1 MRNQNCIH
9 MSNQELSD
17 SIERLKEK
25 LDKALSDKNVNP
37 DKLAQEFGLDIS
49 QFTPENLEKLKKFAE
64 QSPGMVEA
72 FSKSLLNPD
81 NPKSKGV
88 ENISKKIKEQGSTS
102 EKNQKVVNKLMGDYI
117 KNEQTKIAQSCFH
130 YDQQSCNKI
139 IAAHSLQKKGPLLKI
154 ADLQNNQHQVLHF
167 KSELGKKRKAD
178 LVAIKDASTFRG
190 FCHNHDDI
198 FSSIEQE
205 PYTGSNYQNFLHSYR
220 SFAYSYHMKLE
231 KYAYANIIVNG
242 ASNLDNLL
250 SSSIEMLKELGL
262 GKEHIPDVPTEKTKL
277 TSEQEELLKV
287 ERFEEYKTLLNE
299 ALRQGKYDDLEYFT
313 YELNHIC
320 PIICASWV
328 KLHFEI
334 PGAFIIDYKGQ
345 PYNGYPLMFTI
356 FHTDQ
361 NTSKILLARF
371 KSDTISEHI
380 FNQLRKFTTEELGIK
395 FTSLIF
401 EQIENFY
408 LAPSF
413 WNYLPQSEKDK
424 IENNIN
430 EKKQSFPYKSTFKA
444 SINIFDKMH
453 KVTISE

>member
-1 MRNQNCIH
+1 

-17 SIERLKEK
+17 SIERLKAK
-25 LDKALSDKNVNP
+25 LDKALSDKDADPV
-37 DKLAQEFGLDIS
+37 KLAQEFGLDIS

-64 QSPGMVEA
+64 QSPDMVEA
-72 FSKSLLNPD
+72 FSKSVLNPD

-88 ENISKKIKEQGSTS
+88 ENISKKIKEQGFTS
-102 EKNQKVVNKLMGDYI
+102 EKDQEVVNKLMGDYI
-117 KNEQTKIAQSCFH
+117 KDEQTKIAQSCFH
-130 YDQQSCNKI
+130 YDQHTCDKI

-154 ADLQNNQHQVLHF
+154 ADLLNNQHQVIHF
-167 KSELGKKRKAD
+167 KRELGKKWQAD
-178 LVAIKDASTFRG
+178 LIAIKDASTFRG
-190 FCHNHDDI
+190 FCHHHDDI

-231 KYAYANIIVNG
+231 KYAYAYSIING

-250 SSSIEMLKELGL
+250 SSSFEMMKVLGL
-262 GKEHIPDVPTEKTKL
+262 GKEHIPDAPAQETKL
-277 TSEQEELLKV
+277 TSKQEELLKV
-287 ERFEEYKTLLNE
+287 ERFEDYKTLLNE

-313 YELNHIC
+313 YELNYIC
-320 PIICASWV
+320 PIVCASWV

-334 PGAFIIDYKGQ
+334 PGAFIIDYNGQ
-345 PYNGYPLMFTI
+345 TYNGYPLMFTI

-361 NTSKILLARF
+361 NTSQILLARF
-371 KSDTISEHI
+371 KSDTISEQI
-380 FNQLRKFTTEELGIK
+380 FNRLRKFTTEELEMK

-408 LAPSF
+408 LAPAF

-424 IENNIN
+424 IENDIN
-430 EKKQSFPYKSTFKA
+430 EEKQSFPYKSTFKA
-444 SINIFDKMH
+444 SINIFDRMH